1 MNSHEFGRP
10 GGTVPVTVI
19 TNNPNSRRMTSQRML
34 RVFLSPTRMVLVVNI
49 WKSYI

>member
-19 TNNPNSRRMTSQRML
+19 INSPNSRRLTSQRML
-34 RVFLSPTRMVLVVNI
+34 RVLLSPTRLVLVVNI
-49 WKSYI
+49 WKSYT